1 MSQFSET
8 LTRLMRQKH
17 LKSVELCEIL
27 SIRKSRF
34 SKIKN
39 GGILPTDFSLV
50 EKLAKAMHLNPQEE
64 KELYLS
70 YQMSK
75 FGHTYEQ
82 IEVSMKR
89 LYEVECPQYYQK
101 EECLDTPVSA
111 ENGHL
116 YTNKMAVLAAVQ
128 RLCLNTASVR
138 IAIQPEDQDLLEILG
153 RCVASCGDTVSMQ
166 WLFWLEPS
174 DGGISA
180 ANLDVFSKALPV
192 ICAGRMEIRCTYGAL
207 PELLEQHLFP
217 YFIVTERGALT
228 ISRDCTKAM
237 WFCQPATVSLYE
249 KQYAFLFDRS
259 NPFCHK
265 FFSLPEFFQ
274 AINQTRNMVNERQGE
289 ELYILA
295 KHPCISSGISERDL
309 QTMYLSEEESGY
321 NANICYAYLVDYIT
335 RAKCEHIIFSEQ
347 GMQEFFQ
354 NDLYYEYSESISTP
368 IPKERRYEMLSS
380 ILKQNSDRWRFQMLK
395 YSFMDHANIHG
406 LDIWNDGAIIL
417 VMNFHENFFLITLK
431 EKSISSAILAYLHY
445 LEELKVLSP
454 SAETADMLLK
464 KCQFHQKTMT
474 TKST

>member
-50 EKLAKAMHLNPQEE
+50 EQLAKAMHLNPQEE

-82 IEVSMKR
+82 IEASMKR

-174 DGGISA
+174 TA
-180 ANLDVFSKALPV
+180 AFRRQIWTYFRKLCQSSVRGVWKFAVL
-192 ICAGRMEIRCTYGAL
+192 MELC
-207 PELLEQHLFP
+207 
-217 YFIVTERGALT
+217 
-228 ISRDCTKAM
+228 
-237 WFCQPATVSLYE
+237 
-249 KQYAFLFDRS
+249 RS
-259 NPFCHK
+259 CW
-265 FFSLPEFFQ
+265 
-274 AINQTRNMVNERQGE
+274 
-289 ELYILA
+289 
-295 KHPCISSGISERDL
+295 
-309 QTMYLSEEESGY
+309 
-321 NANICYAYLVDYIT
+321 
-335 RAKCEHIIFSEQ
+335 
-347 GMQEFFQ
+347 
-354 NDLYYEYSESISTP
+354 
-368 IPKERRYEMLSS
+368 SS
-380 ILKQNSDRWRFQMLK
+380 ICSP
-395 YSFMDHANIHG
+395 
-406 LDIWNDGAIIL
+406 IL
-417 VMNFHENFFLITLK
+417 L
-431 EKSISSAILAYLHY
+431 
-445 LEELKVLSP
+445 
-454 SAETADMLLK
+454 
-464 KCQFHQKTMT
+464 
-474 TKST
+474 

>member
-50 EKLAKAMHLNPQEE
+50 EQLAKAMNLNPQEE

-82 IEVSMKR
+82 IEASMKR

-153 RCVASCGDTVSMQ
+153 RCVASCGDTVPLQCCSG
-166 WLFWLEPS
+166 WNLLT
-174 DGGISA
+174 A
-180 ANLDVFSKALPV
+180 AFRRQIWTYFRKLCQSSVRGVWKFDVL
-192 ICAGRMEIRCTYGAL
+192 MELC
-207 PELLEQHLFP
+207 
-217 YFIVTERGALT
+217 
-228 ISRDCTKAM
+228 
-237 WFCQPATVSLYE
+237 
-249 KQYAFLFDRS
+249 RS
-259 NPFCHK
+259 CW
-265 FFSLPEFFQ
+265 
-274 AINQTRNMVNERQGE
+274 
-289 ELYILA
+289 
-295 KHPCISSGISERDL
+295 
-309 QTMYLSEEESGY
+309 
-321 NANICYAYLVDYIT
+321 
-335 RAKCEHIIFSEQ
+335 
-347 GMQEFFQ
+347 
-354 NDLYYEYSESISTP
+354 
-368 IPKERRYEMLSS
+368 SS
-380 ILKQNSDRWRFQMLK
+380 ICSP
-395 YSFMDHANIHG
+395 
-406 LDIWNDGAIIL
+406 
-417 VMNFHENFFLITLK
+417 TL
-431 EKSISSAILAYLHY
+431 L
-445 LEELKVLSP
+445 
-454 SAETADMLLK
+454 
-464 KCQFHQKTMT
+464 
-474 TKST
+474 

>member
-8 LTRLMRQKH
+8 LTRLMQQKH

-50 EKLAKAMHLNPQEE
+50 EQLAKAMHLNPQEE

-82 IEVSMKR
+82 IEASMKR

-101 EECLDTPVSA
+101 EECLNTPVSA

-259 NPFCHK
+259 NPFCYK
-265 FFSLPEFFQ
+265 FFSVPEFFRRSTGHETCLT
-274 AINQTRNMVNERQGE
+274 NGRERN
-289 ELYILA
+289 
-295 KHPCISSGISERDL
+295 
-309 QTMYLSEEESGY
+309 
-321 NANICYAYLVDYIT
+321 
-335 RAKCEHIIFSEQ
+335 
-347 GMQEFFQ
+347 
-354 NDLYYEYSESISTP
+354 
-368 IPKERRYEMLSS
+368 
-380 ILKQNSDRWRFQMLK
+380 
-395 YSFMDHANIHG
+395 
-406 LDIWNDGAIIL
+406 
-417 VMNFHENFFLITLK
+417 
-431 EKSISSAILAYLHY
+431 SISSPSTPAFPAGFRSGTCRPCICQRR
-445 LEELKVLSP
+445 SP
-454 SAETADMLLK
+454 VIMRISATPIW
-464 KCQFHQKTMT
+464 
-474 TKST
+474 

>member
-50 EKLAKAMHLNPQEE
+50 EQLAKAMHLNPQEE

-82 IEVSMKR
+82 IEASMKR

-153 RCVASCGDTVSMQ
+153 RCVASCGDTVPMQ

-228 ISRDCTKAM
+228 ISPRQCGSASRRQFLCT
-237 WFCQPATVSLYE
+237 
-249 KQYAFLFDRS
+249 RS
-259 NPFCHK
+259 STPFCLNAAILSVTS
-265 FFSLPEFFQ
+265 FS
-274 AINQTRNMVNERQGE
+274 ACR
-289 ELYILA
+289 
-295 KHPCISSGISERDL
+295 
-309 QTMYLSEEESGY
+309 
-321 NANICYAYLVDYIT
+321 
-335 RAKCEHIIFSEQ
+335 
-347 GMQEFFQ
+347 
-354 NDLYYEYSESISTP
+354 
-368 IPKERRYEMLSS
+368 
-380 ILKQNSDRWRFQMLK
+380 
-395 YSFMDHANIHG
+395 
-406 LDIWNDGAIIL
+406 
-417 VMNFHENFFLITLK
+417 NFFRQSTRHEIWSTNGR
-431 EKSISSAILAYLHY
+431 ERNSISSPSIPAFPAGFRSGTCRPCICQRRNPVITQIPAI
-445 LEELKVLSP
+445 P
-454 SAETADMLLK
+454 IW
-464 KCQFHQKTMT
+464 
-474 TKST
+474 

>member
-1 MSQFSET
+1 M
-8 LTRLMRQKH
+8 
-17 LKSVELCEIL
+17 
-27 SIRKSRF
+27 
-34 SKIKN
+34 N
-39 GGILPTDFSLV
+39 
-50 EKLAKAMHLNPQEE
+50 LNPQEE

-82 IEVSMKR
+82 IEASMKR

-153 RCVASCGDTVSMQ
+153 RCVASCGDTVPMQ

-321 NANICYAYLVDYIT
+321 NANTCYAYLVDYMT
-335 RAKCEHIIFSEQ
+335 RVKCEHIIFSEQ

-354 NDLYYEYSESISTP
+354 SDLYYEYSESISTP
-368 IPKERRYEMLSS
+368 ISKERRYEMLSS

-406 LDIWNDGAIIL
+406 LDIWNDGAIVL

-431 EKSISSAILAYLHY
+431 EKSISSAILAYLYY
-445 LEELKVLSP
+445 LEALKVLSP

>member
-50 EKLAKAMHLNPQEE
+50 EQLAKAMHLNPQEE

-82 IEVSMKR
+82 IEASMKR

-138 IAIQPEDQDLLEILG
+138 IAIQPEDQD
-153 RCVASCGDTVSMQ
+153 
-166 WLFWLEPS
+166 
-174 DGGISA
+174 
-180 ANLDVFSKALPV
+180 
-192 ICAGRMEIRCTYGAL
+192 
-207 PELLEQHLFP
+207 LLEQHLFP

-321 NANICYAYLVDYIT
+321 NANTCYAYLVDYMT
-335 RAKCEHIIFSEQ
+335 RVKCEHIIFSEQ

-354 NDLYYEYSESISTP
+354 SDLYYEYSESISTP
-368 IPKERRYEMLSS
+368 ISKERRYEMLSS

-406 LDIWNDGAIIL
+406 LDIWNDGAIVL

>member
-50 EKLAKAMHLNPQEE
+50 EQLAKAMHLNPQEE

-82 IEVSMKR
+82 IEASMKR

-153 RCVASCGDTVSMQ
+153 RCVASCGDTVPMQ

-259 NPFCHK
+259 NSFCHK
-265 FFSLPEFFQ
+265 FFSLPEFFRQ
-274 AINQTRNMVNERQGE
+274 STRHEIWSTNGRER
-289 ELYILA
+289 
-295 KHPCISSGISERDL
+295 
-309 QTMYLSEEESGY
+309 
-321 NANICYAYLVDYIT
+321 N
-335 RAKCEHIIFSEQ
+335 
-347 GMQEFFQ
+347 
-354 NDLYYEYSESISTP
+354 
-368 IPKERRYEMLSS
+368 
-380 ILKQNSDRWRFQMLK
+380 
-395 YSFMDHANIHG
+395 
-406 LDIWNDGAIIL
+406 
-417 VMNFHENFFLITLK
+417 
-431 EKSISSAILAYLHY
+431 SISSPSIPAFPAGFRSGTCRLCICQRRNPVITQIPAI
-445 LEELKVLSP
+445 P
-454 SAETADMLLK
+454 IW
-464 KCQFHQKTMT
+464 
-474 TKST
+474 

>member
-17 LKSVELCEIL
+17 LKSVELCETL

-50 EKLAKAMHLNPQEE
+50 EQLAKAMHLNPQEE

-82 IEVSMKR
+82 IEASMKR

-153 RCVASCGDTVSMQ
+153 RCVASCGDTVPMQ

-174 DGGISA
+174 DGRHFGGKSGRIFESSA
-180 ANLDVFSKALPV
+180 SHLCGA
-192 ICAGRMEIRCTYGAL
+192 YGN
-207 PELLEQHLFP
+207 
-217 YFIVTERGALT
+217 
-228 ISRDCTKAM
+228 S
-237 WFCQPATVSLYE
+237 
-249 KQYAFLFDRS
+249 
-259 NPFCHK
+259 
-265 FFSLPEFFQ
+265 
-274 AINQTRNMVNERQGE
+274 
-289 ELYILA
+289 
-295 KHPCISSGISERDL
+295 
-309 QTMYLSEEESGY
+309 MYLWGFAGAVGAAFVPLFYCNRTGCPDNFTGLHQGNVVLPAGDS
-321 NANICYAYLVDYIT
+321 
-335 RAKCEHIIFSEQ
+335 FSVREAV
-347 GMQEFFQ
+347 
-354 NDLYYEYSESISTP
+354 
-368 IPKERRYEMLSS
+368 RLS
-380 ILKQNSDRWRFQMLK
+380 
-395 YSFMDHANIHG
+395 
-406 LDIWNDGAIIL
+406 
-417 VMNFHENFFLITLK
+417 V
-431 EKSISSAILAYLHY
+431 
-445 LEELKVLSP
+445 
-454 SAETADMLLK
+454 
-464 KCQFHQKTMT
+464 
-474 TKST
+474 